1 MKNNKYLHMKKFIIL
16 FLTVILV
23 SCGNDSEEREIKLR
37 QSIDSLKT
45 EITELQQANDTLS
58 DHLMKKA
65 YLTRQYPPFFDSIPE
80 PEVYLLE
87 KIQEQ
92 SKIIPLKPVLG
103 GTMRFTSI
111 SFINDELI
119 IAEYEDGHIM
129 GKGIYRY
136 RINKAGELQLKLLTT
151 LDY

>member
-16 FLTVILV
+16 FLAMLLI
-23 SCGNDSEEREIKLR
+23 SCGDDSEEKELKLQER
-37 QSIDSLKT
+37 IDSLET
-45 EITELQQANDTLS
+45 EISELQQANDPLS

-65 YLTRQYPPFFDSIPE
+65 FLTQQYPTFFDSIPE
-80 PEVYLLE
+80 PEFYLLE
-87 KIQEQ
+87 RIQEQ

-103 GTMRFTSI
+103 GTMRFTSV

-119 IAEYEDGHIM
+119 VAEYEDGHIM

-136 RINKAGELQLKLLTT
+136 RVNKAGELQLKLFAT